1 MQLVWFTPTDLGLL
15 LLDKE
20 DDETGEHEPD
30 PDDKDEGNKLAQ
42 AHFNVHLRPATRNDK
57 LTQDDELFS
66 NATVDH
72 NFADKN

>member
-1 MQLVWFTPTDLGLL
+1 MWLTLTDLGLL

-42 AHFNVHLRPATRNDK
+42 AYFNVHLRPATRNDQGQSRQK
-57 LTQDDELFS
+57 TVL
-66 NATVDH
+66 NATLYH
-72 NFADKN
+72 NLPDKN